1 MGRATFR
8 RLISQLPTVMQKTFF
23 EKELVISGT
32 QRKDGASNTPKDVRK
47 IQSWLTL
54 FSMVNPGAGT
64 ATGIDGDFGKATEK
78 AVKNFQAAKGVTQ
91 TGLVDQETF
100 DLLSAPI
107 RNAFTKQLTSTDLRQ
122 LIVKTAKSHLPNHPF
137 ELVIDQQPNSG
148 PWVRAYMD
156 GNEGSEW
163 LWCMGFVQSI
173 IDQAASVQGKDF
185 TMLMPQ
191 TYSCDTVG
199 TIGLTKGV
207 LFRNAQIRNN
217 PSLVRPGDI
226 FLVQKSE
233 NDWTHTGIITDID
246 DDLFET
252 VEGNTN
258 DGGSNNGNAV
268 LKRLRN
274 FRKSK
279 LDVFSIQSLV

>member
-1 MGRATFR
+1 MKKTSFQNE
-8 RLISQLPTVMQKTFF
+8 LI
-23 EKELVISGT
+23 ISHT
-32 QRKDGASNTPKDVRK
+32 QQRNGANNKKKDVQK

-54 FSMVNPGAGT
+54 FSMIHPGSAT

-78 AVKNFQAAKGVTQ
+78 AVKNFQEAKGVPQ
-91 TGLVDQETF
+91 NGIVDQATF
-100 DLLSAPI
+100 DLLSVPM
-107 RNAFTKQLTSTDLRQ
+107 RSAFTKQSTGADLRQ
-122 LIVKTAKSHLPNHPF
+122 LIVNTAKGHLPSHPF

-156 GNEGSEW
+156 GNEGKDW
-163 LWCMGFVQSI
+163 LWCMGFAQSI
-173 IDQAASVQGKDF
+173 IDQAASIQGKDF
-185 TMLMPQ
+185 RTLMPQ

-199 TIGLTKGV
+199 TFGRDKGM
-207 LFRNAQIRNN
+207 LLKNAQIRAN
-217 PSLVRPGDI
+217 PSLVKPGDI
-226 FLVQKSE
+226 FLLQKAT
-233 NDWTHTGIITDID
+233 NDWMHTGIITDVD

-268 LKRLRN
+268 LSRMRN

-279 LDVFSIQSLV
+279 LDVFSVQSLV